1 LKWTHNAFLWR
12 VFSLLDDRERR
23 NFGGLLIV
31 ILINSIVD
39 ILGLSAILPVIGLV
53 VAPEKIEAN
62 QITRSLFD
70 VAQSFGVADRQEFLM
85 ALCVLLIAAFLFK
98 ALFGLCVNL
107 LQSRLSFGVSQRITG
122 EIWTHYFTQSIEDLG
137 ASNSGQILAKIN
149 LWPVSFARSFMV
161 GSLMILN
168 ESLVI
173 SIIVFILLFY
183 NWVVF
188 LSIACILILG
198 ALVIRKT
205 TRGKLTSYSSIRKD
219 LEPRTNTLVTNAISG
234 YLEIITFRAS
244 SAIQTVYL
252 RSRKQIFRI
261 LGNSLVLNL
270 APSKLYEVLAVIAV
284 AGSILVALT
293 QQTPESG
300 LIELLSLMAI
310 SAYRVMPSMTRINIA
325 LNQMRGEAH
334 ILEAFEEVHRNRS
347 EKTTTS
353 PVSTSELDPVDIDIQ
368 DLSVAYQ
375 GSNSNVLVGLSH
387 AFKAGRLAAIVGPS
401 GSGKSTLI
409 RAIMGLHRPV
419 SGVISVKSAT
429 QTTNLHEDLKSQ
441 EWLANISYVSQ
452 QPFLFE
458 GTLRDNLCLTSQNVH
473 LDETKINT
481 LIDRL
486 NLRSCLGDDH
496 MNFQITENG
505 NNLSGGQ
512 KQRIAILRALQL
524 DRPLVV
530 LDEATSALDEKL
542 RDVVLELLQEKA
554 RNGCNIILVTHD
566 EELSAQC
573 DDELELLP

>member
-1 LKWTHNAFLWR
+1 M
-12 VFSLLDDRERR
+12 
-23 NFGGLLIV
+23 
-31 ILINSIVD
+31 ILVNSIVD

-62 QITRSLFD
+62 PVTRSLFE
-70 VAQSFGVADRQEFLM
+70 VAQSFGVANRQEFLM

-98 ALFGLCVNL
+98 ALFGLSVNL
-107 LQSRLSFGVSQRITG
+107 LQSRFSFGVSQRITS
-122 EIWTHYFTQSIEDLG
+122 EVWTHYFTQSIEDLG

-198 ALVIRKT
+198 ALVIRRT
-205 TRGKLTSYSSIRKD
+205 TRGKLTLYSRVRKD

-244 SAIQTVYL
+244 AAIQTVYL
-252 RSRKQIFRI
+252 KGRKQLFRI

-293 QQTPESG
+293 QKAPESG

-334 ILEAFEEVHRNRS
+334 ILEAFEEVHCTRS
-347 EKTTTS
+347 ENVPAS
-353 PVSTSELDPVDIDIQ
+353 PVSNSELGPVDIDIQ
-368 DLSVAYQ
+368 DLSLAYQ
-375 GSNSNVLVGLSH
+375 GSNSNVLEGLSH

-409 RAIMGLHRPV
+409 RAIMGLHPPV
-419 SGVISVKSAT
+419 SGVISVKST
-429 QTTNLHEDLKSQ
+429 NQTTILHEDLKSQ

-554 RNGCNIILVTHD
+554 QNGCNIILVTHD

-573 DDELELLP
+573 DDVLELLP

>member
-1 LKWTHNAFLWR
+1 M
-12 VFSLLDDRERR
+12 
-23 NFGGLLIV
+23 LIV
-31 ILINSIVD
+31 ILVNSIVD

-62 QITRSLFD
+62 PVTRSLFE
-70 VAQSFGVADRQEFLM
+70 VAQSFGVGNRQEFLM
-85 ALCVLLIAAFLFK
+85 TLCVLLIAAFLFK
-98 ALFGLCVNL
+98 ALFGLSVNL
-107 LQSRLSFGVSQRITG
+107 LQSRFSFGVSQRITS
-122 EIWTHYFTQSIEDLG
+122 EVWTHYFTQSIEDLG

-149 LWPVSFARSFMV
+149 SWPVSFARSFMV

-198 ALVIRKT
+198 ALVIRRT
-205 TRGKLTSYSSIRKD
+205 TRGKLTLYSRVRKD

-244 SAIQTVYL
+244 AAIQTVYL
-252 RSRKQIFRI
+252 KGRKQLFRI

-284 AGSILVALT
+284 AGSILIALT
-293 QQTPESG
+293 QEAPESG

-334 ILEAFEEVHRNRS
+334 ILEAFEEVHCTRS
-347 EKTTTS
+347 ENVPAS
-353 PVSTSELDPVDIDIQ
+353 PVNTSELGPVDIDIQ
-368 DLSVAYQ
+368 DLSLAYQ

-419 SGVISVKSAT
+419 SGEISVKSAT
-429 QTTNLHEDLKSQ
+429 QTTILHENLKSQ

-481 LIDRL
+481 LVDRL

-573 DDELELLP
+573 DVVLELLP